1 MRVVIVEDNESVA
14 KGIAYVLRD
23 AGHAVDLLHD
33 GEEADAFLHDD
44 GGDVIVLDVNLP
56 GMNGIDVLRN
66 MRRRKDERPVLIL
79 TARDTTQER
88 IMGLDA
94 GADDYLI
101 KPFEMAELE
110 ARIRALARRRNIPVV
125 KPIQVGELEFD
136 LQSRQVSS
144 PDGVLTLSRR
154 ELSVFEAMALS
165 QGRTVSK
172 QQLLDAIYGVGA
184 DVEEQVVEVYISRL
198 RKRLKPH
205 GIGIKMQRG
214 LGYNLQ
220 VLA

>member
-33 GEEADAFLHDD
+33 GEEADAFLRDD

-136 LQSRQVSS
+136 LQSRQVSG
-144 PDGVLTLSRR
+144 PDGVLSLSRR

-184 DVEEQVVEVYISRL
+184 DVEEWSRASTPQSAL
-198 RKRLKPH
+198 A
-205 GIGIKMQRG
+205 RG
-214 LGYNLQ
+214 AQPSYLP
-220 VLA
+220 